1 MSRVLALIDGEHYP
15 PVVRAALEELAAV
28 HEIIAAVF
36 AGGSEKV
43 GACGD
48 EYGVPVVTGGD
59 ALEALRAAIR
69 QYGPEVVVDLS
80 DEPVVTGDD
89 RFRLAS
95 VALELGVS
103 YLGADFQFDP
113 PLIECETRTP
123 TLAIVG
129 TGKRVGKTAI
139 SAHVAR
145 TLLAGGRHPVVLA
158 MGRGGPP
165 EPELLRGDEVALT
178 TADLLAFARRGVHAA
193 SDCYED
199 AIMARV
205 PTVGCRRC
213 GGGMA
218 GSVFSSNAA
227 DGARLADTLG
237 ADLVILE
244 GSGASVPPVLAD
256 ATMLVVGASQGTR
269 ALTSYF
275 GPLRLALADAV
286 VIAGAEPA
294 LVAPGEVATLLE
306 LARAARPG
314 ARVSAVTFR
323 PRPLEPVEG
332 KRVFLAT
339 TAPAAL
345 LPLLREHLEREHR
358 CTVVAASANLSDRAR
373 LRADLD
379 AAAGTFDVLL
389 TELKAAAIDVVAE
402 AGERGGVPTVLMD
415 NVPRTVAGDD
425 LDQTAAVLGGLA
437 AARAEARRDA

>member
-1 MSRVLALIDGEHYP
+1 VSRVLALIDGEHYP
-15 PVVRAALEELAAV
+15 PVVRAALEELADS
-28 HEIIAAVF
+28 HEVLAAVF
-36 AGGSEKV
+36 AGGREKV

-48 EYGVPVVTGGD
+48 DYGVPVVTGGN
-59 ALEALRAAIR
+59 ALEALSAAIR
-69 QYGPEVVVDLS
+69 QYAPEVVIDLS
-80 DEPVVTGDD
+80 DEPVVTADD

-95 VALELGVS
+95 VALEQGVS

-113 PLIECETRTP
+113 PLIECDTRTP

-145 TLLAGGRHPVVLA
+145 TLAARGLRPVMLA

-227 DGARLADTLG
+227 EGARLADTLG
-237 ADLVILE
+237 ADLMILE

-256 ATMLVVGASQGTR
+256 ATMLVVGASQGAR

-275 GPLRLALADAV
+275 GPLRLALADSV

-294 LVAPGEVATLLE
+294 LVAPGEVDALLA

-345 LPLLREHLEREHR
+345 LPLLREHLEREHG
-358 CTVVAASANLSDRAR
+358 CEVIAASSHLSDRTL
-373 LRADLD
+373 LRADIA
-379 AAAGTFDVLL
+379 AAAGSFDVLL

-402 AGERGGVPTVLMD
+402 AGEAMGVPTVLLD

-425 LDQTAAVLGGLA
+425 LDETAAILGDLA
-437 AARAEARRDA
+437 MSRGEARRDA